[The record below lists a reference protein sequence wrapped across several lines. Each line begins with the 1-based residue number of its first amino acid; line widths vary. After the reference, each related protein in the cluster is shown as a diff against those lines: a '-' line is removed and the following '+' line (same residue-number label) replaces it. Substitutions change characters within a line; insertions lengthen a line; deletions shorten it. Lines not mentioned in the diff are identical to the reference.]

1 MARRNRNESIL
12 DIVAGLPWWIGV
24 CLALAVYIG
33 AHFILPA
40 MWADRPILKGISMS
54 LQPIAWI
61 FAMPFLLAAGI
72 SFIKSQSRR
81 KLADTQTGIHSIREL
96 HWLDFERLV
105 GEIFRR
111 QGYHIEEQGGAGP
124 DGGIDLVLHKGGRK
138 SVVQCKRW
146 KNVQVGVSPVR
157 ELYGVMT
164 AEGAD
169 ACIFVSSGTYTADA
183 RAFADGKPIQLIEG
197 EKLASLLS
205 EVQSMPLQPIASP
218 QVKHG
223 NAVPVSA
230 EPSCPKCG
238 KHMIQ
243 RTAKTGPN
251 AGNQFWGCSQFP
263 QCRGVVQAAMPAA
276 GGLAVPRG

>member
-1 MARRNRNESIL
+1 MARKNRNEGIL
-12 DIVAGLPWWIGV
+12 EIVADLPWWVGV
-24 CLALAVYIG
+24 GLAVAVYIG
-33 AHFILPA
+33 MHFIFPA
-40 MWADRPILKGISMS
+40 MWADRPMLKGVSMG
-54 LQPIAWI
+54 LQPIAWM
-61 FAMPFLLAAGI
+61 FSMLFLLAAGF
-72 SFIKSQSRR
+72 SYIKSLSRR
-81 KLADTQTGIHSIREL
+81 KLVDTQTGIHSIRDM
-96 HWLDFERLV
+96 HWLDFERMV
-105 GEIFRR
+105 GEVFRR
-111 QGYHIEEQGGAGP
+111 QGYHVEEQGGSGP

-146 KNVQVGVSPVR
+146 RNVQVGVSPVR

-164 AEGAD
+164 AERAD

-197 EKLASLLS
+197 DKLASLLR
-205 EVQSMPLQPIASP
+205 EVQTTQVSTPQPCVASAQAKP
-218 QVKHG
+218 R
-223 NAVPVSA
+223 NSVPVSA

-263 QCRGVVQAAMPAA
+263 QCRGIA
-276 GGLAVPRG
+276 